1 MLITLIEK
9 PRELI
14 AGLLIIALGAGFF
27 LSSQNLVFGTAIR
40 MGPGY
45 FPTILSALLVLLGIG
60 ITLLALRHPSDG
72 AAFGKVAWRAVVL
85 VLGSTLLFGLTLRGL
100 GLAPTVVIVVLLAAS
115 ASQYVRLRTALPLA
129 ICLAAFCCLVF
140 IKGLGVPLPLTGPWL
155 AVEFWW
161 PATSTH
167 SQ

>member
-1 MLITLIEK
+1 MSTRIEK
-9 PRELI
+9 PRDLI
-14 AGLLIIALGAGFF
+14 AGMLIIALGAGFF
-27 LSSQNLVFGTAIR
+27 LSSQNLAFGTAIR

-45 FPTILSALLVLLGIG
+45 FPTILSILLILLGIG

-72 AAFGKVAWRAVVL
+72 TPFGKVAWKAVVL
-85 VLGSTLLFGLTLRGL
+85 VLGSTILFGLTMRGL

-115 ASQYVRLRTALPLA
+115 ASHYARLRTALCLA
-129 ICLAAFCCLVF
+129 VGLAAFCCFLF

-155 AVEFWW
+155 ALEFWW
-161 PATSTH
+161 PATSTQ